1 VSPDQSADE
10 NLEVIGLPGSPEG
23 DTEDDGGAEFQI
35 DEEFRRTLLGARRM
49 PRRDRRQALRAA
61 FEHRQSALK
70 ALHEKRLYERQA
82 RYDHPLR
89 LRMLRVPRL

>member
-10 NLEVIGLPGSPEG
+10 NLEFIGLPGSPKG
-23 DTEDDGGAEFQI
+23 DAEDDGGAEFQI
-35 DEEFRRTLLGARRM
+35 DEEFRRMLLGARRL

-70 ALHEKRLYERQA
+70 VLHEKRLCERQA
-82 RYDHPLR
+82 RYSHRVR
-89 LRMLRVPRL
+89 LRTLRVPRL